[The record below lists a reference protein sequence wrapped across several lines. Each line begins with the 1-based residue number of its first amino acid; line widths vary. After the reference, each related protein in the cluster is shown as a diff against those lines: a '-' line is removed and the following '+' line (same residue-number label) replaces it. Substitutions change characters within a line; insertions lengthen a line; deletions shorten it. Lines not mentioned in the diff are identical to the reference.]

1 MTIMFF
7 VLGGMFVLLA
17 ILLVAENTDS
27 VNFKAFISV
36 ACWLLFLG
44 GVSFYMGYL
53 MR

>member
-17 ILLVAENTDS
+17 ILLVAENINS

-36 ACWLLFLG
+36 ACWLFFLG
-44 GVSFYMGYL
+44 GFSFYMGYL

>member
-1 MTIMFF
+1 MAIILF

-17 ILLVAENTDS
+17 ILLVAENIDS
-27 VNFKAFISV
+27 INFKAFISV

-44 GVSFYMGYL
+44 GFSFYMGYL